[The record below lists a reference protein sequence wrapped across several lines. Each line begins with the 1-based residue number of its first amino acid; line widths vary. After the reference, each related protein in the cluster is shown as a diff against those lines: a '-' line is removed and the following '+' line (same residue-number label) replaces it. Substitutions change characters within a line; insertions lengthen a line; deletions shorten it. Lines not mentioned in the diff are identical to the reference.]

1 MLSSYTSYVQLTVI
15 HTSFLVSAFFFW
27 CHTHHHLPLRQG
39 WGWRALASQSNTMIV
54 PSSSSLWNPPGV
66 IFMFANI
73 LHISTPCTF
82 FIGLY
87 IKYGPLF
94 SVLSLKLVLC
104 SFQSCICSMAS
115 SWPMVSSLQP
125 WGFQHHLVPGLSNLL
140 IWSHACLYVAF
151 YLGVIDSS
159 FYTE

>member
-1 MLSSYTSYVQLTVI
+1 
-15 HTSFLVSAFFFW
+15 
-27 CHTHHHLPLRQG
+27 
-39 WGWRALASQSNTMIV
+39 
-54 PSSSSLWNPPGV
+54 
-66 IFMFANI
+66 MFANM

-87 IKYGPLF
+87 IECECGPLF

-104 SFQSCICSMAS
+104 SFQSCTCSMAS
-115 SWPMVSSLQP
+115 SWPLVSSLQP
-125 WGFQHHLVPGLSNLL
+125 WGFQHHLVSGLSNLL
-140 IWSHACLYVAF
+140 ISSHACLYVAF